1 MNSTIDIVNL
11 IENNPISQF
20 NTTKYQSKLIEK
32 LQSKFTNYEQQL
44 FLSSFYC
51 YLKYDKIND
60 FIIDLDDVWNWLG
73 FSKKYHAKYLL
84 EKQFIIDKD
93 YKYLLPKLRQQ
104 NIIINDDDEIV
115 QNPIKESKSSRGG
128 HNREI
133 IMMNI
138 TTFKKICLKAG
149 TKKADE
155 IHDYFIKL
163 EETLQE
169 IINDESNELRLQLEE
184 KDIIITEK
192 ESEII
197 KKESEI
203 DKINNQKMKEIEAII
218 ISNFPVNT
226 ECVYLGR
233 IDNRSSKNESLIK
246 FGHTNNL
253 GNRII
258 DHRKTYENF
267 IVIQA
272 FKVIN
277 KVEIETAIK
286 THPRISKQLRQIN
299 VNGFNKI
306 EMIAYDEKSFPM
318 DVIINLIKNIIH
330 DKTYNEKNFNLLV
343 EENRILNEENE
354 TLKVEK
360 AKIDKIIEKHKKET
374 HNYLLEINELREKLD
389 NKIKIIES
397 INKDNES
404 IYETAVVPEEDNH
417 PKFDET
423 PLNDEQETEEE
434 KLNKRFDEFIDK
446 MCIVDPNLN
455 EKSVNLECRFRIW
468 NHKKPEKEVFHAL
481 KSYLETRFKP
491 KRIDGSHSFC
501 GLKLIE
507 LEYKKIRVNSS
518 VETFIF
524 ENCRFSDTGKVFDS
538 ILLSEYQKWRISIN
552 FAVSDKDAV
561 DMKNYLKEN
570 KNVLRAV
577 IWTSNGSNNGYYG
590 ISLRKEES
598 DSVNKKLTSSTA
610 KKVEKVN
617 STTGEVVARW
627 DSVAQTADFH
637 GVCTAHISRLIKSG
651 TTVSNHFFRSSS
663 N

>member
-1 MNSTIDIVNL
+1 MNSENTENINIVNL
-11 IENNPISQF
+11 VENNPIEKI
-20 NTTKYQSKLIEK
+20 NETKYQSVLIEK
-32 LQSKFTNYEQQL
+32 LQSNFINSEELL
-44 FLSSFYC
+44 FLQNYYSYF
-51 YLKYDKIND
+51 KYDYQND
-60 FIIDLDDVWNWLG
+60 FVIDLDDVWKSLDFN
-73 FSKKYHAKYLL
+73 KKHNLKYTL
-84 EKQFIIDKD
+84 EKNFTIDKD
-93 YKYLLPKLRQQ
+93 Y
-104 NIIINDDDEIV
+104 IINDTI
-115 QNPIKESKSSRGG
+115 QNNKKSGRGG
-128 HNREI
+128 HNKI
-133 IMMNI
+133 FIMLNI
-138 TTFKKICLKAG
+138 DTLTKLSLKSR
-149 TKKADE
+149 TKKSNEFYEKID
-155 IHDYFIKL
+155 KL
-163 EETLQE
+163 QKIINQIFQE
-169 IINDESNELRLQLEE
+169 IINDETNEKHINELKQKLEE
-184 KDIIITEK
+184 KDTIIT
-192 ESEII
+192 
-197 KKESEI
+197 KKDSEI
-203 DKINNQKMKEIEAII
+203 DKINNQKMKEIEAVI
-218 ISNFPVNT
+218 ISNFPLNT

-233 IDNRSSKNESLIK
+233 VDNRSSKNESLIK

-253 GNRII
+253 GNRVI
-258 DHRKTYENF
+258 DHRKTYKNF

-277 KVEIETAIK
+277 KVEIENAIK

-299 VNGFNKI
+299 VNGLNKT
-306 EMIAYDEKSFPM
+306 EMIAYDEKSFPT

-330 DKTYNEKNFNLLV
+330 DKTYNEKNFNLLL

-397 INKDNES
+397 INKENES

-423 PLNDEQETEEE
+423 PLNDDQETEEE

-538 ILLSEYQKWRISIN
+538 ILLSEYQKWRKSIN
-552 FAVSDKDAV
+552 LDVSDKDAV

-617 STTGEVVARW
+617 STTGEVVGRW

-637 GVCTAHISRLIKSG
+637 GVCTAKISRYIKNG
-651 TTVSNHFFRSSS
+651 IIVSNHFFRSSS